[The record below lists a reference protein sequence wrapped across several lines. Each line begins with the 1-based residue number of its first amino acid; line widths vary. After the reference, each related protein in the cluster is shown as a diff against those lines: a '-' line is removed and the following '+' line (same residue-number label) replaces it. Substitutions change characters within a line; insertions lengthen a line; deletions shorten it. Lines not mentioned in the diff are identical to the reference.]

1 MPLLDI
7 LAHTIKFL
15 TNNCMKTLQ
24 LRVPDIQVSDVF
36 FVLTIPAIWSDQ
48 AKRFMR
54 GAAIKVIIT
63 SMYVCMYVCIPN
75 LILIILC
82 ELITNVEH
90 KACKLH
96 NVSTSFY
103 SYADVI
109 LKQLSGK

>member
-63 SMYVCMYVCIPN
+63 ECICMYVCMLFICVH
-75 LILIILC
+75 L
-82 ELITNVEH
+82 
-90 KACKLH
+90 
-96 NVSTSFY
+96 
-103 SYADVI
+103 
-109 LKQLSGK
+109 